1 LCDERFS
8 LDLML
13 VEHDTGYLNELK
25 ELATGLALGRIN
37 FRDPMP
43 NEKIIPFISNYD
55 IGFYILIPSS
65 DNQRWALPNKFFEFI
80 MAELAV
86 CIGPSPAMS
95 EVVRQY
101 GCGCVAPSFE
111 AHDVAGLLNSLTV
124 EQIEE
129 MRRSSREASVELNA
143 EKESQKIVAM
153 VDRLLKTAGN
163 SLAA

>member
-1 LCDERFS
+1 
-8 LDLML
+8 
-13 VEHDTGYLNELK
+13 
-25 ELATGLALGRIN
+25 
-37 FRDPMP
+37 
-43 NEKIIPFISNYD
+43 
-55 IGFYILIPSS
+55 
-65 DNQRWALPNKFFEFI
+65 
-80 MAELAV
+80 
-86 CIGPSPAMS
+86 
-95 EVVRQY
+95 VRQY

-163 SLAA
+163 SLAV